1 MMSGGVD
8 GWSSWRW
15 RIGDGE
21 LGAKVGELG
30 GKDGESAQGGRSPW
44 LGMFRRI
51 WGACVA
57 FCLHDDFELAVLGHL
72 VVTLGE

>member
-1 MMSGGVD
+1 MVSGGVD

-30 GKDGESAQGGRSPW
+30 GKVGESGREGGVRAWVCVGEFEVLVS
-44 LGMFRRI
+44 LSVSMTTSSSLSSGI
-51 WGACVA
+51 WP
-57 FCLHDDFELAVLGHL
+57 
-72 VVTLGE
+72 